1 MPPRNRDAVCL
12 DGFVNTAPLDIAN
25 TDPSYPAYGAGVYG
39 DEIVEPLPRRI
50 PAPSEDILQKG
61 NSWIVLGRDRTG
73 SRASGHGGAAETG
86 CSAIDI
92 CVGMGGPCP
101 TNGENVDPNFK
112 ADGARIYVSQKTNI
126 DVAFNTGWRDIGL
139 RDGILQGR
147 NTRGA
152 GMMSDSFNESGIGIK
167 ADAVRII
174 GTNGIKLVTR
184 TQNRDSQGLLADYNG
199 IELIA
204 NMDDSDLQYMVKG
217 NNLVACLNDLEKRIN
232 AVMGVLLEV
241 IRAQNTYNKAI
252 LNHTHQIT
260 PAVIGGSAAGPVTA
274 NLVYPK
280 TSKAATLVPSGCK
293 TITDFATES
302 LDVFKNRINLNI
314 NWNTKYLT
322 GGDTANYIL
331 SQYNKVN

>member
-1 MPPRNRDAVCL
+1 MPRRNRDAVCL

-25 TDPSYPAYGAGVYG
+25 TDPSYPGYGAGVFG
-39 DEIVEPLPRRI
+39 DDIVEPLPRRI

-126 DVAFNTGWRDIGL
+126 DEAFKIGWRDIGPQL
-139 RDGILQGR
+139 VPGYIAG
-147 NTRGA
+147 GA
-152 GMMSDSFNESGIGIK
+152 AMMFDSFDESGIGIK

-184 TQNRDSQGLLADYNG
+184 TQNRDSTGLQADYNG

-204 NMDDSDLQYMVKG
+204 NGDISKLQYMVKG
-217 NNLVACLNDLEKRIN
+217 NNLVACLNVLEERIN
-232 AVMGVLLEV
+232 AVMGILLEV

-252 LNHTHQIT
+252 LNHTHVLN
-260 PAVIGGSAAGPVTA
+260 PAVSGMAGSIPVIA
-274 NLVYPK
+274 SLAYPK
-280 TSKAATLVPSGCK
+280 TSKSSTLVPSGCK

-302 LDVFKNRINLNI
+302 LDVFKTRINLNI
-314 NWNTKYLT
+314 NWNAKYLT
-322 GGDTANYIL
+322 GADPRNYIL

>member
-1 MPPRNRDAVCL
+1 MPRRNRDAVCL

-25 TDPSYPAYGAGVYG
+25 TDPSYPAHGAGVYG

-50 PAPSEDILQKG
+50 PTPSENILQKG

-217 NNLVACLNDLEKRIN
+217 NNLVACLNDLEERIN

-252 LNHTHQIT
+252 LNHTHMIT
-260 PAVIGGSAAGPVTA
+260 PAVVTPVGPGS
-274 NLVYPK
+274 LVHPK
-280 TSKAATLVPSGCK
+280 TSKSPGLVPSGCK
-293 TITDFATES
+293 TITDFATDS

-314 NWNTKYLT
+314 NWNTRYLT
-322 GGDTANYIL
+322 GTDPKNYIL